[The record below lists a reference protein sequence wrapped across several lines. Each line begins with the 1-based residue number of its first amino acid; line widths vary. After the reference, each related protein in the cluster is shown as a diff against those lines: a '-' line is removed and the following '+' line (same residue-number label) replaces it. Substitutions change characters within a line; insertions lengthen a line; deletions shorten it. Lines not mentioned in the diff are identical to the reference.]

1 MSDNVRTF
9 EVACVP
15 GPMATTNM
23 TWLSDGEPVLVVFL
37 DPVKVAIQGAPTQAG
52 WRELADFCRHLV
64 DEAARLAAA
73 IDPDGEAA
81 PPESTRP
88 RHALAR
94 NEFGDSGA
102 DH

>member
-15 GPMATTNM
+15 GPMAAAGM
-23 TWLSDGEPVLVVFL
+23 RRLSDGSPVLVVYL
-37 DPVKVAIQGAPTQAG
+37 DPVKVTIQGAPTQAG
-52 WRELADFCRHLV
+52 WRELADFCRHLAE
-64 DEAARLAAA
+64 EASRLAAG
-73 IDPDGEAA
+73 IDPDGEPA

-88 RHALAR
+88 RHALVR

-102 DH
+102 GH